1 MVNLILNNL
10 DRIQIDSELEKLV
23 EKVLNDSDV
32 IQIDS
37 DFIL

>member
-1 MVNLILNNL
+1 M
-10 DRIQIDSELEKLV
+10 IQMGFRQIQSWKSWKK
-23 EKVLNDSDV
+23 KVLNDSDV